1 MDTERRS
8 SRPHL
13 TFQQCRGAFENLVA
27 TGHFTNNTS
36 NDPGTDLQVI
46 VKGLEHN
53 RRWDSI
59 RTPRSPTTHRSEL
72 TLPGPKL
79 THAQWEVC
87 ENYGGWTAFVDHYG
101 LKRPWEKVQIDEGV
115 KILDIIARRLADY
128 CPESPYRAAT

>member
-8 SRPHL
+8 TRHFL
-13 TFQQCRGAFENLVA
+13 TFEQCHGAFENLVA

-36 NDPGTDLQVI
+36 IDPGTDLQVI

-53 RRWDSI
+53 RRWDSF
-59 RTPRSPTTHRSEL
+59 R
-72 TLPGPKL
+72 PKL

-87 ENYGGWTAFVDHYG
+87 EKHYGGWTAFVDHYG

-128 CPESPYRAAT
+128 YPESPLRTAA